1 MANERWVVPNYE
13 MVLNTKKIDI
23 YILFNI
29 PNVPW

>member
-23 YILFNI
+23 YILFI